1 MKKFVFLFLVV
12 AIGLI
17 GIDYISFTGDVNAK
31 SRVKPITV
39 DCELKSIMLSD
50 TLKDVQEEA
59 TEEADTTYLFL
70 KEGTASWYGSN
81 GVKGIK
87 HTDGY
92 HGRKTASGEIFN
104 TWDMT
109 CAYNDKAIWKDIRK
123 GKTVWVRV
131 TNVKNGKQV
140 LLRVNDTG
148 GFNKLGRI
156 IDLSYKAMIELGTG
170 DLGKVTVER
179 VIIKEKNN

>member
-1 MKKFVFLFLVV
+1 MRKFVFLFLVM

-17 GIDYISFTGDVNAK
+17 AIDYVSFREDVNAK
-31 SRVKPITV
+31 SNVITMTSN
-39 DCELKSIMLSD
+39 LNSIMLYD

-70 KEGTASWYGSN
+70 KEGIASWYGDPN
-81 GVKGIK
+81 HKRD
-87 HTDGY
+87 HYDG
-92 HGRKTASGEIFN
+92 RTTASGERMN

-109 CAYNDKAIWKDIRK
+109 CAYNDKAIWKEIRK

>member
-70 KEGTASWYGSN
+70 KEGTASWYGDPN
-81 GVKGIK
+81 HKRD
-87 HTDGY
+87 HYDG
-92 HGRKTASGEIFN
+92 RTTASGERMN

-109 CAYNDKAIWKDIRK
+109 CAYNDKAIWKEIRK